1 MLSTLPYGSKLMQPR
16 SLTFSLWL
24 TIILLAL
31 AACKKEE
38 GFDVIKATAEPASL
52 VLTSESPSADITL
65 FASTLTQPEH
75 LPWRVTALSNWLTV
89 VPMQGDLT
97 VNNQATVTANSQSL
111 FTGIHNGEVMISVSG
126 KTVVIPVTFEV
137 TQSEIINMTPD
148 SILLNYDEN
157 SKSAV
162 LKNNSNQTLAWQLTP
177 SAAFLS
183 VTPSTGSLA
192 ANQSV
197 TITVNVNRNG
207 LDNLTYTEHL
217 NLLVNGS
224 PSADF
229 KVVVLNF
236 KETKILLEGLVI
248 DAEYD
253 RVHDQL
259 VVVTNQSKLLK
270 VDPISKAIASVNL
283 SLPPTCVSVGMNGQY
298 AAVGHDGW
306 VSVVNLTS
314 MQVEST
320 YAVSTNAI
328 DIVLAPNFWAYV
340 FPKTDQWEHIRC
352 INLQNGSEVLHT
364 GFSIYAGTKAKLHP
378 SGQYIYGANNGL
390 SPSDVEKYSISGG
403 TATYLYDSP
412 YHGDYPMNGDL
423 WISDDGNRMYT
434 RGRTALNLSA
444 NQAGDMTYGG
454 TLPGDAVGIKTLD
467 QTSVT
472 NRVCAVMFSYMTYLP
487 DSNVKVYSYPFLNPI
502 GTLPLPSFIGPNFTI
517 TPSEGHFGFFH
528 SDGKKFFVVVKSS
541 APLNTPSPWA
551 VATLNVD

>member
-1 MLSTLPYGSKLMQPR
+1 MLSTLPCRLKLILPKSFGV
-16 SLTFSLWL
+16 SLGFS
-24 TIILLAL
+24 IILLAL
-31 AACKKEE
+31 GACQKNE
-38 GFDVIKATAEPASL
+38 GFDVIRATAEPASL

-75 LPWRVTALSNWLTV
+75 LPWRVTSLSNWLTV

-97 VNNQATVTANSQSL
+97 VNNQATVIANSQSL
-111 FTGIHNGEVMISVSG
+111 FTGMHNGEVVISVSG

-137 TQSEIINMTPD
+137 TESEIINMTPD
-148 SILLNYDEN
+148 SILLNYNEN

-162 LKNNSNQTLAWQLTP
+162 LMNNSNQTLAWQITP
-177 SAAFLS
+177 SSAFLS
-183 VTPSTGSLA
+183 VSPSTGSLA
-192 ANQSV
+192 ANQSA

-229 KVVVLNF
+229 KVIVLN
-236 KETKILLEGLVI
+236 ETKILLDGLVI

-253 RVHDQL
+253 RVHDRL
-259 VVVTNQSKLLK
+259 VVVNNYSRLLK
-270 VDPISKAIASVNL
+270 IDPISKVIVSVDL
-283 SLPPTCVSVGMNGQY
+283 SLPPTCVSIGMNGQY

-320 YAVSTNAI
+320 YAVSTNAL

-352 INLQNGSEVLHT
+352 INLQNGSETLHT
-364 GFSIYAGTKAKLHP
+364 GFFIYAGTKAKLHP
-378 SGQYIYGANNGL
+378 SGEHIYGANNGL
-390 SPSDVEKYSISGG
+390 SPSDVEKYSISSG

-412 YHGDYPMNGDL
+412 YHGDYPMSGDL

-434 RGRTALNLSA
+434 RGRTVLNLSA
-444 NQAGDMTYGG
+444 NQSGDLIYGG
-454 TLPGDAVGIKTLD
+454 TLPGDAMGIKTLD
-467 QTSVT
+467 QTSAT
-472 NRVCAVMFSYMTYLP
+472 NRVCAVMLSFMTYLP

-502 GTLPLPSFIGPNFTI
+502 GTLPLPKFLGPNLTLI
-517 TPSEGHFGFFH
+517 SSEGHFGFFH

-551 VATLNVD
+551 VATLTVD